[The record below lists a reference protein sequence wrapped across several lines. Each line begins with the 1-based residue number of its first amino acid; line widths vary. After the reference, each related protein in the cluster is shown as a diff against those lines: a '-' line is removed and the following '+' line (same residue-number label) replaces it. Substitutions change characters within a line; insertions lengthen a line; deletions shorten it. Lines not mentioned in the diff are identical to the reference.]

1 MPAVELEV
9 NLTNEAARQM
19 VICNACR
26 YCEGFC
32 AVFPAMELRR
42 TFTARDVTYLSNLCF
57 DCRACYY
64 ACQYAPPHEFAINVP
79 KVFSELRTETYR
91 QYSWPGILGNLF
103 RHNGLAVG
111 LISVVCVA
119 LSLALVLAFQGP
131 GVLFA
136 PHVGEGAFYRVVPY
150 LAMVL
155 PALVISIYGAIVF
168 AIGTVRFWRDTHS
181 SFGNL
186 VNFSAFVKATQDAFG
201 LRYLSNGGYG
211 CNYPNS
217 AFSQSRRWF
226 HHLVFYGFLL
236 DLASTTVAAFYDNFL
251 SWEAP
256 YPLLSWPVVLGT
268 VGGVMLLIGTAGLLY
283 LKWRSDREPTESSM
297 AKMDVAF
304 LVILFLTSL
313 TGLLLLAF
321 RDTAAMG
328 TLLVIHLGVVAALF
342 LTMPYGKFA
351 HLFYR
356 YAALIRNS
364 VEQARVEAAGAHH

>member
-1 MPAVELEV
+1 MSAVELAAS
-9 NLTNEAARQM
+9 LTAEGARQM

-42 TFTARDVTYLSNLCF
+42 VFTPRDVTYLANLCF

-79 KVFSELRTETYR
+79 KAFAELRGETYR
-91 QYSWPGILGNLF
+91 QYSWPAILGNLF
-103 RHNGLAVG
+103 RNNGRAVA
-111 LISVVCVA
+111 LIATFCVV
-119 LSLALVLAFQGP
+119 LSLALVLALQPVGTMFTVQLGP
-131 GVLFA
+131 
-136 PHVGEGAFYRVVPY
+136 GAFYRVVPY

-155 PALVISIYGAIVF
+155 PASAIAIYGAIVF
-168 AIGTVRFWRDTHS
+168 AIGTLRFWRDTRS
-181 SFGNL
+181 SFGEL
-186 VNFSAFVKATQDAFG
+186 VDFGAFIKATQDAFG
-201 LRYLSNGGYG
+201 LRYLANGGYG

-236 DLASTTVAAFYDNFL
+236 DLASTTVAAIYDHFL
-251 SWEAP
+251 HWEAP
-256 YPLLSWPVVLGT
+256 YDLLSLPVVLGT

-283 LKWRSDREPTESSM
+283 LKWQSDREPTESSM
-297 AKMDVAF
+297 AKMDLAF
-304 LVILFLTSL
+304 LVMLFLTSL
-313 TGLLLLAF
+313 TGLLLLAL

-328 TLLVIHLGVVAALF
+328 TLLTVHLGIVAALF

-364 VEQARVEAAGAHH
+364 VEQTRAEAAGAHH

>member
-79 KVFSELRTETYR
+79 KIFSGLRSETYR
-91 QYSWPGILGNLF
+91 QYSWPGILSNLF
-103 RHNGLAVG
+103 RRNGLAVA
-111 LISVVCVA
+111 LIAAICVA
-119 LSLALVLAFQGP
+119 LSLALVLALQGP
-131 GVLFA
+131 GVLFS

-155 PALVISIYGAIVF
+155 PAVIISIYGAIVF
-168 AIGTVRFWRDTHS
+168 GIGTVRFWRDTHS
-181 SFGNL
+181 TFGEL
-186 VNFSAFVKATQDAFG
+186 VDFSAFVKATQDAFG
-201 LRYLSNGGYG
+201 LRYLANGGYG

-236 DLASTTVAAFYDNFL
+236 DLASTTVAAIYDHFL
-251 SWEAP
+251 HWEAP
-256 YPLLSWPVVLGT
+256 YDLLSLPVVLGT
-268 VGGVMLLIGTAGLLY
+268 VGGVMLLIGTTGLLY
-283 LKWRSDREPTESSM
+283 LKWQSDREPTESSM

-304 LVILFLTSL
+304 LVMLFLTSL
-313 TGLLLLAF
+313 TGLLLLTL

-328 TLLVIHLGVVAALF
+328 ALLTVHLGVVAALF

-364 VEQARVEAAGAHH
+364 VEQARAEAAGAHH

>member
-1 MPAVELEV
+1 MPAVELAAR
-9 NLTNEAARQM
+9 LTEDAARQM

-42 TFTARDVTYLSNLCF
+42 VFTARDVTYLANLCF

-79 KVFSELRTETYR
+79 KAFAELRTETYR
-91 QYSWPGILGNLF
+91 QYSWPGLLGNLF
-103 RHNGLAVG
+103 RNNGRAVG
-111 LISVVCVA
+111 LIAAVCVV
-119 LSLALVLAFQGP
+119 LSLVLVLALQPAGI
-131 GVLFA
+131 LFTPQTGA
-136 PHVGEGAFYRVVPY
+136 GAFYRVVPY

-155 PALVISIYGAIVF
+155 PASVIAIYGAIVF
-168 AIGTVRFWRDTHS
+168 AIGTLRFWRDTHS
-181 SFGNL
+181 SFGEL
-186 VNFSAFVKATQDAFG
+186 VDFGAFVKATQDAFG

-211 CNYPNS
+211 CNYPSS
-217 AFSQSRRWF
+217 AFSQSRRWY

-236 DLASTTVAAFYDNFL
+236 DLASTTVAAIYDHLFH
-251 SWEAP
+251 WEAP
-256 YPLLSWPVVLGT
+256 YGLLSLPVALGT
-268 VGGVMLLIGTAGLLY
+268 VGGLMLLVGTAGLLA
-283 LKWRSDREPTESSM
+283 LKWQSDREPTEAQM
-297 AKMDVAF
+297 ARMDVAF
-304 LVILFLTSL
+304 LVMLFLTSL
-313 TGLLLLAF
+313 TGLLLLVL
-321 RDTAAMG
+321 RDSAAMG
-328 TLLVIHLGVVAALF
+328 TLLTVHLGIVAALF